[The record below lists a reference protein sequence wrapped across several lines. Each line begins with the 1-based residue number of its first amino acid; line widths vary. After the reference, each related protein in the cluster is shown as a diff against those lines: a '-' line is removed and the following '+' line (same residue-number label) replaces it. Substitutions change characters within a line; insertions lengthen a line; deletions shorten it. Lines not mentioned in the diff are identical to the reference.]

1 MNYKEFLTLLCWP
14 PSINLTARI
23 APFTFLMT
31 SNCGESSAPT
41 NGRVAPVFNPLWFK
55 KGAEDRGMVVSS
67 LFGGRKWFLSIPISW
82 YVSPDPSNI
91 SRSGNSSPR
100 CSPLRHR
107 SHIQRHGFI
116 IWGRS
121 ALPRSPLSAG
131 ELPWLR
137 REQCGGGE
145 CATIWSRWY
154 LGHAI
159 PWRTHIIR
167 NHIIQC

>member
-1 MNYKEFLTLLCWP
+1 MNYKEFFKLLCWP

-23 APFTFLMT
+23 APFTFLMS

-91 SRSGNSSPR
+91 SAQGILLHDAVRCGTDRISSAVDLLFGGGGHCRGVPYR
-100 CSPLRHR
+100 PGSC
-107 SHIQRHGFI
+107 HGF
-116 IWGRS
+116 GGS
-121 ALPRSPLSAG
+121 NAG
-131 ELPWLR
+131 EGNA
-137 REQCGGGE
+137 QQFGQGG
-145 CATIWSRWY
+145 T
-154 LGHAI
+154 
-159 PWRTHIIR
+159 
-167 NHIIQC
+167 